1 MATATDIAHEAIQFV
16 KNQLAGHDGSHDW
29 WHVQRVRNL
38 AMKLAQKQ
46 IKLQPV
52 DLEVVELAAIFHDV
66 ADAKYNQGD
75 ENLARTVIQEFLN
88 MHNLNEEKIGK
99 IVFIVENLSFR
110 KELSLLNDIDSKS
123 TVPRMIELDIV
134 QDADRLDA
142 IGAIGIARCFTY
154 GGSRGRAIYNPS
166 IPPQRFL
173 SPDEY
178 KRVTILSEHQ
188 QVENAMLPGSINH
201 FYEKLLRLRNLMKT
215 DAGKEIA
222 CERHAFLDEFLNRF
236 FFEWEEANFQ

>member
-1 MATATDIAHEAIQFV
+1 MAIAADVAREAIQFV
-16 KNQLAGHDGSHDW
+16 KSRLAGHDGSHDW

-46 IKLQPV
+46 IKLQPI

-66 ADAKYNQGD
+66 ADAKYSHGD
-75 ENLARTVIQEFLN
+75 ENLARMIIQEFLSR
-88 MHNLNEEKIGK
+88 HGLGEEKIAR

-110 KELSLLNDIDSKS
+110 KELSLLDDIGSRS
-123 TVPRMIELDIV
+123 TVPNMIELDIV

-154 GGSRGRAIYNPS
+154 GGSRDRAIYNPN
-166 IPPQRFL
+166 IPPQHSL
-173 SPDEY
+173 SADEY
-178 KRVTILSEHQ
+178 RRVTLLNNNP

-201 FYEKLLRLRNLMKT
+201 FYEKLLKLRDLMKT

-222 CERHAFLDEFLNRF
+222 CERHAFLEEFLNRF
-236 FFEWEEANFQ
+236 FLEWEEANFQ